1 MARAGKA
8 QRREGEEDQ
17 RRGHASLINSHGNDL
32 SFPRFAARNTRRV
45 GGRVSEKKKK
55 KEINEKTRARG
66 IFRNTFS

>member
-8 QRREGEEDQ
+8 QKREGEEDQ

-45 GGRVSEKKKK
+45 GGLGKKKK
-55 KEINEKTRARG
+55 KEINEKTRARE